1 VPGRA
6 SLLPGVRNTDTL
18 LEEVIL
24 KGTANVVEAC
34 KEVYKS
40 SGTPVKLLY
49 TSSALVVLEK
59 VRCMHAR
66 VCVVLTRVG

>member
-1 VPGRA
+1 LSCAIHCLRRA
-6 SLLPGVRNTDTL
+6 SLLPGFRNTDIL

-24 KGTANVVEAC
+24 KGTLNVVEAC

-59 VRCMHAR
+59 VCAF
-66 VCVVLTRVG
+66 V